1 MAHIDRHHDY
11 IQGEFIYGDTCF
23 VPEEYMDE
31 NWWYIDEAPSYMISD
46 EGRIWS
52 EKTQRFIKPKPMDR
66 EGHLGVCLTVNGKPR
81 YFYLHRLMAKAFIP
95 NPNNYPIVR
104 HLNDI
109 PYNNELN
116 NLAWGTQRDNWH
128 DSKENGHVHYATPE
142 EREKGLQKLR
152 KPIIAVNLKTG
163 EEIKFEGQNE
173 ASRILGIQQANIWKV
188 LNGRRVSTCGWY
200 FKYLKEGD
208 N

>member
-52 EKTQRFIKPKPMDR
+52 DKTQRFIKPKPMDR

-81 YFYLHRLMAKAFIP
+81 YFYLG
-95 NPNNYPIVR
+95 Y
-104 HLNDI
+104 
-109 PYNNELN
+109 Y
-116 NLAWGTQRDNWH
+116 
-128 DSKENGHVHYATPE
+128 
-142 EREKGLQKLR
+142 
-152 KPIIAVNLKTG
+152 
-163 EEIKFEGQNE
+163 
-173 ASRILGIQQANIWKV
+173 
-188 LNGRRVSTCGWY
+188 
-200 FKYLKEGD
+200 
-208 N
+208 